1 MYTRKV
7 LVIKVAMLIDVHR
20 LGLFN
25 LAYFECANLPTNF
38 GTITPVYTSVYPKS
52 SLAYN

>member
-25 LAYFECANLPTNF
+25 LAYFEWANLPTNF
-38 GTITPVYTSVYPKS
+38 GTITPRYILLFTLNPP
-52 SLAYN
+52 